1 MLDPT
6 QRKHFDRLNFLAKLA
21 EELPGAG
28 NLNQGHGT
36 RIAALLYVKNDLV
49 SIGWNQMR
57 SSPFQAK
64 YGRNQD
70 SIFLHAETHAISK
83 ALRSYD
89 VEELQRSKTTLY
101 LCRVKKHQHTKKY
114 IWGLSKPCC
123 GCMSAI
129 VDFNIKNVVYSMDQ
143 DEPDSIKHFDVLTR
157 KKG

>member
-1 MLDPT
+1 MDPSE
-6 QRKHFDRLNFLAKLA
+6 RKHRNRLNFLASFA

-36 RIAALLYVKNDLV
+36 RIAALLYVKNDLI

-64 YGRNQD
+64 YGRNQE

-83 ALRSYD
+83 ALRMFSID
-89 VEELQRSKTTLY
+89 ELRRAKTSLY
-101 LCRVKKHQHTKKY
+101 LCRVKKHQISKKY
-114 IWGLSKPCC
+114 IWGLSKPCS

-129 VDFNIKNVVYSMDQ
+129 VDFNIKSIFYSMDQ
-143 DEPDSIKHFDVLTR
+143 DEPDSEKKFNVLS
-157 KKG
+157 